1 MELRDSVTVVTGGGA
16 GIGAALCRKLRD
28 EGARVA
34 VLDSNAEAAR
44 SVAGAVQG
52 LAVGVD
58 VSDEAK
64 LCAAI
69 KKVENQ
75 YGAIDVF
82 VSNAGVAFAD
92 AADAATET
100 DNEHWRRSLDVNLMA
115 HVYAARALLPGM
127 LQRGSGCLVNI
138 ASAAGLLSQI
148 GAAAYSAS
156 KHAAV
161 GFAESL
167 AISYADRGIQVA
179 VVCPQYVATDLIDRL
194 DRRLID
200 AVGGE
205 VLSAEKPAERI
216 VAGICSKRF
225 LILPHPEVAGFFRRK
240 AEDYDAWIAAMGAL
254 KSRAGIDGA

>member
-1 MELRDSVTVVTGGGA
+1 MELRDSVAVVTGGGA
-16 GIGAALCRKLRD
+16 GIGAALCRKLRG

-34 VLDSNAEAAR
+34 VLDSNTEAAR

-52 LAVGVD
+52 MAVGVD
-58 VSDEAK
+58 VSDEIK

-69 KKVENQ
+69 REVENQ
-75 YGAIDVF
+75 WGAIDVF

-92 AADAATET
+92 AAEAAAQTE
-100 DNEHWRRSLDVNLMA
+100 NQHWRRSLDVNLMA

-127 LQRGSGCLVNI
+127 LQRGGGCLVNI

-179 VVCPQYVATDLIDRL
+179 VVCPQYVATDLIDSL
-194 DRRLID
+194 DRRLIE

-205 VLSAEKPAERI
+205 VLSAEKTAERI
-216 VAGICSKRF
+216 VAGIRAKRF